1 MNSVRIDK
9 HRLLGTVQE
18 NREKHRQVFEEAQ
31 VGYREMVIKE
41 LDAMLQEARG
51 GKRIRRRVELDEP
64 VDQTHDY
71 DRVIAM
77 LEMSVDEVVELDE
90 TAFANYVLDD
100 WDWTGRVNVRET
112 TGFRVD

>member
-41 LDAMLQEARG
+41 LDAMLQKLGVGNGYAGE
-51 GKRIRRRVELDEP
+51 
-64 VDQTHDY
+64 
-71 DRVIAM
+71 
-77 LEMSVDEVVELDE
+77 S
-90 TAFANYVLDD
+90 N
-100 WDWTGRVNVRET
+100 
-112 TGFRVD
+112 